1 MVMHRPNWKHAQI
14 GCRHHIHV
22 KLQCTVQQY
31 GTGIYVALIIY
42 LVDMTAQTE
51 MFQVR
56 IIRSIGGL
64 YWIRISMENA
74 DLDSR
79 GKKAKTCSRSE
90 SLDERVKVGKD
101 LTKI

>member
-56 IIRSIGGL
+56 IIRSKEA